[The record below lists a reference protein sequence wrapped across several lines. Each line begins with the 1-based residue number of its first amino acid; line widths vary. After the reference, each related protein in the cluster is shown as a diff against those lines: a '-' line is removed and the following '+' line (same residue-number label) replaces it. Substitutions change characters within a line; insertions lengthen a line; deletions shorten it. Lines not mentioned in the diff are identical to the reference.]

1 MKKIAI
7 MNGSDFANFWPIQA
21 FTDVY
26 KNDQSALT
34 GCSVASLPME
44 FIDPDPD
51 KVALVVCRTF
61 IKKSDRAKKSQKYVV
76 GIRFYS
82 YGDMATIDVISLDEN
97 YHRDICFEHLK
108 RMNWS
113 TMDYL
118 GQSNSDKLTETTV
131 APFVFVGGH
140 LQVDNNGVGFSGASG
155 DYGSD
160 IFFSDSNAIAAYVAS
175 VCGIEV
181 TVGEKEKGEQF
192 VQDLLEFMLKHKMKK
207 DFYERLVDNVIEKTP
222 GRKSFTAQHMGSLIT
237 MKAWDRSIIEGKD
250 FILMMIEEIA
260 SGGLSRHLLVSNV
273 AKKVKEATQ

>member
-26 KNDQSALT
+26 KSQPALA
-34 GCSVASLPME
+34 GCSVVSLPME
-44 FIDPDPD
+44 SADPDPD

-61 IKKSDRAKKSQKYVV
+61 IENSDRAKNYQKYVV

-82 YGDMATIDVISLDEN
+82 YGDMATIDVISLDED

-108 RMNWS
+108 RMNWP
-113 TMDYL
+113 TNDYL
-118 GQSNSDKLTETTV
+118 NQSADKLTETTV

-140 LQVDNNGVGFSGASG
+140 LQVTDGRVSFSGASG

-175 VCGIEV
+175 VCGIEI
-181 TVGEKEKGEQF
+181 TTGEKEKGEMF
-192 VQDLLEFMLKHKMKK
+192 IQDLLEFMLKHKMKK
-207 DFYERLVDNVIEKTP
+207 DFYECLVDDVIKKTP
-222 GRKSFTAQHMGSLIT
+222 GKKSFTAQHMGSLIT
-237 MKAWDRSIIEGKD
+237 MKAWDRSVTEEKEY
-250 FILMMIEEIA
+250 ILMMIEEIA
-260 SGGLSRHLLVSNV
+260 SGGLSRHLMLSNV
-273 AKKVKEATQ
+273 VKKMKETTQ